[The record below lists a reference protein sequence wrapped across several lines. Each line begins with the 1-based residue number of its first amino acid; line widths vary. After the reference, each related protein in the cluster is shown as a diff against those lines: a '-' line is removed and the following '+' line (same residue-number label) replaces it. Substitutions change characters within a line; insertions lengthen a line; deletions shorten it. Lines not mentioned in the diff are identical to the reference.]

1 MSPFQKRLCRLRS
14 QGLTNREIGEICCL
28 AEKTIRNQFWMI
40 RKKLAIPDKDM
51 SLFSQAGEDK
61 PLSGKVLLDTTSAAV
76 R

>member
-1 MSPFQKRLCRLRS
+1 VTPFQKRLCRLRAS
-14 QGLTNREIGEICCL
+14 GLSNKEIAEICCL

-40 RKKLAIPDKDM
+40 RKKLTIPDRDM

-61 PLSGKVLLDTTSAAV
+61 PLSGKVLLDTTSAAM